1 MELYRFKRAQ
11 AIWARGREEEMNCEL
26 AFRAVIPAGDV
37 ELHLAA
43 SSVYRLWING
53 EFVSAGPAR
62 AAHGYYNVDEIR
74 LGRRL
79 TQQEN
84 VAVIEV
90 VGYNVNSYDTLDQPA
105 FLTAEFLREGD
116 VIACTAGE
124 GIQVHELKQRVRK
137 IQRYSL
143 QRAFGECY
151 RLRAENRKFYTQAAW
166 EALPASLPFAVQPGK
181 RYLGRSV
188 PMPKFERLAV
198 KALAETGMVD
208 FGPMSSGP
216 VFFWERER
224 VGKTLKGFL
233 PQELEERLSDEGQSM
248 TFRPAESAGAGMLSQ
263 AAPEEP
269 FPLQLEDGY
278 GLYELPFNATGFI
291 RLEVQC
297 GEPCTVYLMFDEI
310 LAEGKLDFRRMSTYN
325 FFKYTLD
332 PGRHS
337 IMTFAP
343 YTMKYIR
350 AAVKGK
356 ALLQGL
362 ELVEYKHPPVG
373 REVNLPEDSDLR
385 EIYCAA
391 RESYL
396 SNAVDIFMDCPSRE
410 RAGWLCDSFF
420 TSRVEHVLT
429 GECLVERAFLN
440 NFILAEKFDYL
451 PEGMLPMCY
460 PADHN
465 DCAFIPNWAMWF
477 VLELEEY
484 LARSGDRELV
494 DRAKPRV
501 MGLVD
506 YFAAFEN
513 EFGLLEKLDSWVF
526 VEWSRANDPDVVQD
540 VNFPTNMLYKRM
552 LEAVASLYG
561 EERLRKKAARIR
573 QVIRERSF
581 NGTFYTD
588 NERRTESGLENPGNC
603 TEVCQY
609 YAFFTGTATK
619 EEDAALWETLLRDFG
634 FGRKELGLHP
644 RVAFANAFI
653 GNYLRIELLY
663 REGLY
668 EEVLNNIRGY
678 FAKMAA
684 LTGTLW
690 EHDMPS
696 ASCNHGFASH
706 VIYWL
711 AGIYGIRE
719 SSD

>member
-1 MELYRFKRAQ
+1 MECYKFRRAQ
-11 AIWARGREEEMNCEL
+11 AVWARGREEEMNCEL
-26 AFRAVIPAGDV
+26 AFRAVLPAGDM

-43 SSVYRLWING
+43 SSAYRLWING
-53 EFVSAGPAR
+53 EFVCAGPAR
-62 AAHGYYNVDEIR
+62 AAHGYYNVDEID
-74 LGRRL
+74 LSGKL
-79 TQQEN
+79 TRQEN

-90 VGYNVNSYDTLDQPA
+90 VGYNVNSYDILDQPA
-105 FLTAEFLREGD
+105 FLTAEFLRGD
-116 VIACTAGE
+116 QVAACTAGE
-124 GIQVHELKQRVRK
+124 GLTIYDLKQRVRK
-137 IQRYSL
+137 VQRYSL
-143 QRAFGECY
+143 QRTFAECY
-151 RLRAENRKFYTQAAW
+151 RLRAETQSFYTQVHW
-166 EALPASLPFAVQPGK
+166 EAREEGLAFMIQPGK
-181 RYLGRSV
+181 RYLRRGMR
-188 PMPKFERLAV
+188 MPEFERLPV
-198 KALAETGMVD
+198 KELVERGSVNY
-208 FGPMSSGP
+208 GP
-216 VFFWERER
+216 VSPKPVFSWERDR
-224 VGKTLKGFL
+224 LGKTLKGYL
-233 PQELEERLSDEGQSM
+233 PKELEERLSDEGRSM
-248 TFRPAESAGAGMLSQ
+248 EFLPQKGAALG
-263 AAPEEP
+263 EE
-269 FPLQLEDGY
+269 LENGY
-278 GLYELPFNATGFI
+278 NLYAFPFNATGFPC
-291 RLEVQC
+291 LEIQC
-297 GEPCTVYLMFDEI
+297 HAPCTVYLMFDET
-310 LAEGKLDFRRMSTYN
+310 LEEGKLNFLRMGAYN

-332 PGRHS
+332 AGTHR

-343 YTMKYIR
+343 YTMKYIQV
-350 AAVKGK
+350 AVKGK
-356 ALLQGL
+356 ALLK
-362 ELVEYKHPPVG
+362 EVHLVEYKHPPVP
-373 REVNLPEDSDLR
+373 RRVKLPKDTVLE

-484 LARSGDRELV
+484 LERSGDRELV

-506 YFAAFEN
+506 YFVPFEN

-668 EEVLNNIRGY
+668 EEVLDNIRGY

-711 AGIYGIRE
+711 AGIYGPRE